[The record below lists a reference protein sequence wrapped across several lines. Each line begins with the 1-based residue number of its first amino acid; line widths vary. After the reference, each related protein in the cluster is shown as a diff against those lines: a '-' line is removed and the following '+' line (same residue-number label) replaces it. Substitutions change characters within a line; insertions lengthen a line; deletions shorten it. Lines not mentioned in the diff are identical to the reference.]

1 MYSYIHMSHNGEAT
15 HNRDAAKCRK
25 NFDAIT
31 EDSRKPTTKRE
42 VAKED
47 LPAGI
52 RSRTI
57 YGKKL

>member
-1 MYSYIHMSHNGEAT
+1 MRYNNGEGT
-15 HNRDAAKCRK
+15 NNRDDAKYGK
-25 NFDAIT
+25 NHDAIT

-52 RSRTI
+52 RSRVI

>member
-1 MYSYIHMSHNGEAT
+1 MSHNGEAT

-25 NFDAIT
+25 NFDNIT
-31 EDSRKPTTKRE
+31 LDTRKPTIKRDVPKDE
-42 VAKED
+42 

-57 YGKKL
+57 YGKKA